1 MSYIGYPQPPRAL
14 TSADIDEGAVTL
26 ADISFTDT
34 PSNLNLNGNYN
45 DQTMRLAH
53 NTTVTGDVTLNNSKD
68 FTVSSSSGL
77 LVSSASHN
85 LSNDDQIYV
94 QTSATLPTGLSANT
108 NYYVISKTDDTFK
121 LSTTRG
127 GSAIAY
133 TNAGSGTHTWY
144 KNVNLILA
152 KVADDGNPVTLTN
165 DGGTRTLSG
174 IGSIETSTLS
184 SRPNSLVTGMT
195 GELGSGVT
203 GGSGI
208 NALGTVTSGT
218 IGSGV
223 TIDNTHEGVQHPFN
237 ATSWP
242 AFAVG
247 NADADTV
254 TNVDTTWRKVEW
266 NHSSG
271 TNATSGSTSYVA
283 DHLFNIGGFF
293 DLNND
298 WFLPTVAGY
307 YCFSYYTNVHN
318 VGADRRY
325 DVRFYRS
332 ADATG
337 DWYDQFFTA
346 GEQTSTSEQ
355 TNFGFTTGPV
365 YMNGTTHRVFI
376 MHKIHSGSYG
386 FNKGSHQQGFRGWR
400 VG

>member
-1 MSYIGYPQPPRAL
+1 MAFL
-14 TSADIDEGAVTL
+14 
-26 ADISFTDT
+26 
-34 PSNLNLNGNYN
+34 
-45 DQTMRLAH
+45 
-53 NTTVTGDVTLNNSKD
+53 K
-68 FTVSSSSGL
+68 SS
-77 LVSSASHN
+77 
-85 LSNDDQIYV
+85 QI
-94 QTSATLPTGLSANT
+94 TGLSAKDIDVKGFTQADSINLGDRVYT
-108 NYYVISKTDDTFK
+108 EHEVLLADAYKIVGNVTVSDDLILSK
-121 LSTTRG
+121 LSDDGDDITITGDTTTRTI
-127 GSAIAY
+127 S
-133 TNAGSGTHTWY
+133 GSGTIQGAT
-144 KNVNLILA
+144 LA
-152 KVADDGNPVTLTN
+152 QT
-165 DGGTRTLSG
+165 
-174 IGSIETSTLS
+174 
-184 SRPNSLVTGMT
+184 PNASVTGMT
-195 GELGSGVT
+195 GTLGAGV
-203 GGSGI
+203 
-208 NALGTVTSGT
+208 T
-218 IGSGV
+218 IGSAA
-223 TIDNTHEGVQHPFN
+223 TIDNTHTGVQHPFN

-254 TNVDTTWRKVEW
+254 TNVDTTWRKVQW

-293 DLNND
+293 DLGND

>member
-165 DGGTRTLSG
+165 DGSTRTLSG

-195 GELGSGVT
+195 GVLGSGVT
-203 GGSGI
+203 GGSG
-208 NALGTVTSGT
+208 LSLTGMTGTVGSAVTFPAGHVIQTKFQLYSGSLAFNDNHHNSNGNNTAGQSGANGQDVTSLTITPTAGNNILLFLWAESEHLSNTSGT
-218 IGSGV
+218 VSL
-223 TIDNTHEGVQHPFN
+223 
-237 ATSWP
+237 SL
-242 AFAVG
+242 
-247 NADADTV
+247 
-254 TNVDTTWRKVEW
+254 RLYK
-266 NHSSG
+266 
-271 TNATSGSTSYVA
+271 GSTLLHGNEMKFSEYGDFLRGGLALNWV
-283 DHLFNIGGFF
+283 DQNQTGERTYYLNI
-293 DLNND
+293 NND
-298 WFLPTVAGY
+298 KNNMQCNHAHIIAMEIQV
-307 YCFSYYTNVHN
+307 
-318 VGADRRY
+318 
-325 DVRFYRS
+325 
-332 ADATG
+332 
-337 DWYDQFFTA
+337 
-346 GEQTSTSEQ
+346 
-355 TNFGFTTGPV
+355 
-365 YMNGTTHRVFI
+365 
-376 MHKIHSGSYG
+376 
-386 FNKGSHQQGFRGWR
+386 
-400 VG
+400 

>member
-152 KVADDGNPVTLTN
+152 KIADDGNPVTLTN
-165 DGGTRTLSG
+165 DGSTRTLSG

-203 GGSGI
+203 GGSG
-208 NALGTVTSGT
+208 LSLTGMTGT
-218 IGSGV
+218 IGDSATFPAGHIIYTKTNQVNGV
-223 TIDNTHEGVQHPFN
+223 TGQTGQAGDHQTVCTISLTASELSGGSKVILWMDYNIVIEDGTSCDVKLIRTAPSSLTLQHKIGNTCRVDGQNVAGHMVQGVL
-237 ATSWP
+237 T
-242 AFAVG
+242 G
-247 NADADTV
+247 
-254 TNVDTTWRKVEW
+254 VDTSLT
-266 NHSSG
+266 
-271 TNATSGSTSYVA
+271 
-283 DHLFNIGGFF
+283 
-293 DLNND
+293 
-298 WFLPTVAGY
+298 
-307 YCFSYYTNVHN
+307 
-318 VGADRRY
+318 
-325 DVRFYRS
+325 
-332 ADATG
+332 DATHTYYIYATYG
-337 DWYDQFFTA
+337 GSGNMYF
-346 GEQTSTSEQ
+346 
-355 TNFGFTTGPV
+355 
-365 YMNGTTHRVFI
+365 NGSSNSITYNAIAQVI
-376 MHKIHSGSYG
+376 S
-386 FNKGSHQQGFRGWR
+386 
-400 VG
+400 

>member
-152 KVADDGNPVTLTN
+152 KIADDGNPVTLTN
-165 DGGTRTLSG
+165 DGSTRTLSG

-203 GGSGI
+203 GGSG
-208 NALGTVTSGT
+208 LSLTGMTGT
-218 IGSGV
+218 IGSAVVFPTGTPIQYV
-223 TIDNTHEGVQHPFN
+223 TSRIEGGSRGHNTKTIANRSEIHSDYRSSIIPKGAN
-237 ATSWP
+237 SKILIRYSSRATYVNNVSAHW
-242 AFAVG
+242 AIG
-247 NADADTV
+247 YEV
-254 TNVDTTWRKVEW
+254 TA
-266 NHSSG
+266 SG
-271 TNATSGSTSYVA
+271 GTATASTLK
-283 DHLFNIGGFF
+283 DQL
-293 DLNND
+293 
-298 WFLPTVAGY
+298 VAGEADDED
-307 YCFSYYTNVHN
+307 SYFITQHADPTYRALTIEVFHTPSYT
-318 VGADRRY
+318 VGQKIWY
-325 DVRFYRS
+325 GVISY
-332 ADATG
+332 ATG
-337 DWYDQFFTA
+337 WHYIELNGDIDIVITEIA
-346 GEQTSTSEQ
+346 G
-355 TNFGFTTGPV
+355 
-365 YMNGTTHRVFI
+365 
-376 MHKIHSGSYG
+376 
-386 FNKGSHQQGFRGWR
+386 
-400 VG
+400 

>member
-1 MSYIGYPQPPRAL
+1 MPYIGTPPTDRIL
-14 TSADIDEGAVTL
+14 TSEDIEAGAVEMSDISWKNQPANENISGTIDSFTVKLAEKFTLTGDIAISKDLTLTKL
-26 ADISFTDT
+26 ADDGEALVLTTD
-34 PSNLNLNGNYN
+34 
-45 DQTMRLAH
+45 A
-53 NTTVTGDVTLNNSKD
+53 
-68 FTVSSSSGL
+68 SSRT
-77 LVSSASHN
+77 
-85 LSNDDQIYV
+85 IE
-94 QTSATLPTGLSANT
+94 
-108 NYYVISKTDDTFK
+108 
-121 LSTTRG
+121 
-127 GSAIAY
+127 
-133 TNAGSGTHTWY
+133 GSGTISSNTFAQVP
-144 KNVNLILA
+144 NA
-152 KVADDGNPVTLTN
+152 SLT
-165 DGGTRTLSG
+165 S
-174 IGSIETSTLS
+174 
-184 SRPNSLVTGMT
+184 MT
-195 GELGSGVT
+195 GVLDNTVQDNIT
-203 GGSGI
+203 R
-208 NALGTVTSGT
+208 LGTVTSGT

-293 DLNND
+293 DLGND

>member
-165 DGGTRTLSG
+165 DGSTRTLSG

-203 GGSGI
+203 GGSGLSLTGMTGTI
-208 NALGTVTSGT
+208 GDAVTGSPALNLGSTTFPAGHIVGSQWFLDTSGDYANTTTTQKAVRDFSQITVTSGNT
-218 IGSGV
+218 IILGFSGWVISTNSGGQNENKRVSQWYIRYHTSAV
-223 TIDNTHEGVQHPFN
+223 TEGTDTASTGTIVFTSKVGAEDTNDTSARPRFN
-237 ATSWP
+237 AVHGTGAFVASASTYYVGASMSSIHTTITS
-242 AFAVG
+242 
-247 NADADTV
+247 TV
-254 TNVDTTWRKVEW
+254 KM
-266 NHSSG
+266 
-271 TNATSGSTSYVA
+271 SGSE
-283 DHLFNIGGFF
+283 
-293 DLNND
+293 
-298 WFLPTVAGY
+298 PY
-307 YCFSYYTNVHN
+307 YFYYYELQ
-318 VGADRRY
+318 G
-325 DVRFYRS
+325 DVLS
-332 ADATG
+332 
-337 DWYDQFFTA
+337 
-346 GEQTSTSEQ
+346 
-355 TNFGFTTGPV
+355 
-365 YMNGTTHRVFI
+365 
-376 MHKIHSGSYG
+376 
-386 FNKGSHQQGFRGWR
+386 
-400 VG
+400 